1 MADDD
6 KGDLAR
12 FGWSS
17 GEVSIIHPDGKKER
31 IGDIPEEAKQFMR
44 DYYKKYDLPIPDNLK
59 DVLSESK
66 SGAMDKLFRKIGIR
80 K

>member
-1 MADDD
+1 MAKSDN
-6 KGDLAR
+6 AIER

-17 GEVSIIHPDGKKER
+17 GEAWIELEDGSKVRLGEIPESAKDYLKEHKKE
-31 IGDIPEEAKQFMR
+31 D
-44 DYYKKYDLPIPDNLK
+44 
-59 DVLSESK
+59 ESK